1 VGFFF
6 FNWKIKVL
14 KPHFLIH
21 PKFVFFGIVG
31 FFYFSHFLGKIFDR
45 QCHLHLHLGVA
56 LEILHLIC
64 NGFFNVSLP
73 LFLHK
78 LYLRYFYFY
87 LFFLFYC
94 FSFILFYLFGSVL
107 NAQVDN
113 VFILCLC
120 LCFVL
125 SIHGTVCLFILY
137 YYFIFHRQKG
147 NFKSK
152 ILYTLLSPVTNIK
165 KNPFFKFI
173 E

>member
-1 VGFFF
+1 
-6 FNWKIKVL
+6 L

-31 FFYFSHFLGKIFDR
+31 FFFSHFLGKIFDR

-64 NGFFNVSLP
+64 NAFFNVSLP

-87 LFFLFYC
+87 LFFYFFVSVYFICLDQC
-94 FSFILFYLFGSVL
+94 WMLKVTMFSFFL
-107 NAQVDN
+107 
-113 VFILCLC
+113 
-120 LCFVL
+120 FVL
-125 SIHGTVCLFILY
+125 SCQFMELCVCLFYIILF
-137 YYFIFHRQKG
+137 YFIFHLQKG